1 MPVRKLIYKGP
12 IKYTGRSRYLRVKK
26 KKQYKKIGYA
36 KRKLKLS
43 YRAINTYKFVRETQP
58 QIVVPTI
65 LEGTGTNP
73 NIGYFQFN
81 DLKIDD
87 LPNWSEFEN
96 LFARFKVSCIVTTLI
111 PMAQGTL
118 ALSDMTALAQTLSAN
133 AKVTRVNTKWLN
145 KDFEVASNAEDQLK
159 ELAQIQSKSVSLYQ
173 RKYPLKIVT
182 KRPGM
187 QSITLVDPEADPALS
202 SNQIVTRSGSK
213 WLNCEDGSQVLFSH
227 NNLLFLERL
236 DGSDMA
242 SNFGRYYMTHKIYF
256 SVAQVG

>member
-1 MPVRKLIYKGP
+1 MPVRKVIYRGP
-12 IKYTGRSRYLRVKK
+12 IKYTGRTRMLRVKRK
-26 KKQYKKIGYA
+26 KTYKKIGYA
-36 KRKLKLS
+36 KRKLKLN
-43 YRAINTYKFVRETQP
+43 YRSINSYKFVRETEP
-58 QIVVPTI
+58 QIIVPTI
-65 LEGTGTNP
+65 LTGTGTNP
-73 NIGYFQFN
+73 NIGYFQFD

-118 ALSDMTALAQTLSAN
+118 ALSDMTALAQSLSAN

-145 KDFEVASNAEDQLK
+145 KEFEVASTAEDQLK

-173 RKYPLKIVT
+173 RKYPLKLVT
-182 KRPGM
+182 KRPGFA
-187 QSITLVDPEADPALS
+187 SITLVDPEVDPAIT
-202 SNQIVTRSGSK
+202 SNQVVTRSSAK
-213 WLNCEDGSQVLFSH
+213 WLNCEDGANVKFSH
-227 NNLLFLERL
+227 NNIVFLERL